1 MGNRQLVAGK
11 IGMEITSVKIEPNP
25 EPDAQLK
32 AIAQVVLNGSLSLR
46 GIRILRGRYGLFL
59 AFPEL
64 GEDSLQRAFEPL
76 SMRFRRELHDEVL
89 SAYRKASPHP
99 AILVA

>member
-1 MGNRQLVAGK
+1 
-11 IGMEITSVKIEPNP
+11 MEITSIKIEPNR
-25 EPDAQLK
+25 DRGAQLK
-32 AIAQVVLNGSLSLR
+32 ATAQVVLNGSLSLR

-76 SMRFRRELHDEVL
+76 SMRFRRELQEGIL
-89 SAYRKASPHP
+89 TAYRTVSPP
-99 AILVA
+99 PVLAVA